1 MPRLSFASF
10 SVAVVRVAAAGV
22 GVSLLLSGCQGGNPP
37 GRPPSESGS
46 TTASPTSGATG
57 SPSPV
62 GPSATTAPSGVY
74 KPADA
79 KGKAQNVPVPVMP
92 ELAKEN
98 SKAGLE
104 AFIRYW
110 YATYSYALE
119 TGDLSAWSRNTD
131 MSVPVAIAH
140 RESVELNYVEGRWM
154 AGGRITTP
162 VIEVLWSNESKPL
175 SAKVQVVQEQ
185 IQYFDADGSK
195 GQDSS
200 LATNTADA
208 VFASY
213 IDGEW
218 RVTDYGTIVG

>member
-10 SVAVVRVAAAGV
+10 SVAAVRVAAAGV

-37 GRPPSESGS
+37 GSPPSESSS

-104 AFIRYW
+104 AFIGYW
-110 YATYSYALE
+110 YAQLNYSYESGE
-119 TGDLSAWSRNTD
+119 TGTLRPLSAANCSWCTSL
-131 MSVPVAIAH
+131 
-140 RESVELNYVEGRWM
+140 RESVEAAWQDGRWVTG
-154 AGGRITTP
+154 AGIRTAAVEMDFDPARSSQVAI
-162 VIEVLWSNESKPL
+162 
-175 SAKVQVVQEQ
+175 VQVIQEAVE
-185 IQYFDADGSK
+185 IRNDDGSLY
-195 GQDSS
+195 QDPTP
-200 LATNTADA
+200 ATNS
-208 VFASY
+208 ASRA
-213 IDGEW
+213 EFEF
-218 RVTDYGTIVG
+218 TDERWIMVDLGLIR